1 MRFRGKSIRRKIVA
15 LLLVPLVSLT
25 ALWGFATFLT
35 GREAGD
41 LMGASTIVEKVGHP
55 LEDTVRVLQK
65 ERRQTLVFLADPRA
79 SDALPLLRRQRAAT
93 DRVVADVKE
102 SARQN
107 GRSATR

>member
-55 LEDTVRVLQK
+55 LEDTVRVIQN

-79 SDALPLLRRQRAAT
+79 SDALPCCAANGPPPTASWRTSRRAP
-93 DRVVADVKE
+93 
-102 SARQN
+102 
-107 GRSATR
+107 GRRTSATR

>member
-1 MRFRGKSIRRKIVA
+1 MA

-55 LEDTVRVLQK
+55 LEDTVRVIQN
-65 ERRQTLVFLADPRA
+65 ERRQTLVFLADPAPPMRFPCCAANGPPPTASWRTSRRA
-79 SDALPLLRRQRAAT
+79 PGRRRF
-93 DRVVADVKE
+93 
-102 SARQN
+102 
-107 GRSATR
+107 GTR